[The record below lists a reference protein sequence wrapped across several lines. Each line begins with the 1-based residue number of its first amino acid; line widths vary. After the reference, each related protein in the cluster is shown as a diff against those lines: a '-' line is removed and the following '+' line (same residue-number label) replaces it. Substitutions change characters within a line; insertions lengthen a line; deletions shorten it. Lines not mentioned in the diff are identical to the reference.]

1 MWRNEAHLRSAERRD
16 VIHTRT
22 EQNKMAAVTFSTRTA
37 PGRRMHKLI
46 TIAALI
52 LFTLGARAEA
62 SDGQLPVSPPA
73 AVAEQPVTL
82 FLAGDSTLAEKLAS
96 KRPETG
102 WGEFLGVQFL
112 PGRVVVDNRARN
124 GRSTRTF
131 IEEGRWQALLDY
143 IRPGDYVFIQFG
155 HNDQSVQKKDRYT
168 PPADYRRNLERF
180 VADVRARKAT
190 PILLTPVAR
199 RKFEDERL
207 LPSHGEYP
215 QIVRAVAK
223 ERNVALIDLL
233 ARSEVILRAAGDEGS
248 KSMFLWLRP
257 GEHPN
262 YPQGLEDDTHF
273 SPSGARRMAEAV
285 ADELSALDLPLKE
298 SLQP

>member
-1 MWRNEAHLRSAERRD
+1 MNNL
-16 VIHTRT
+16 I
-22 EQNKMAAVTFSTRTA
+22 AAVCLLLSS
-37 PGRRMHKLI
+37 LI
-46 TIAALI
+46 AH
-52 LFTLGARAEA
+52 AET
-62 SDGQLPVSPPA
+62 PVSPRA
-73 AVAEQPVTL
+73 GVAEQPVTL
-82 FLAGDSTLAEKLAS
+82 FLAGDSTIAEKLAS

-112 PGRVVVDNRARN
+112 PGKVVVDNRARN

-131 IEEGRWQALLDY
+131 IEEGRWQALIDY

-168 PPADYRRNLERF
+168 PPDDYRRNLERF

-199 RKFEDERL
+199 RTFEGGRL

-215 QIVRAVAK
+215 QIVREIARARQVP
-223 ERNVALIDLL
+223 LIDMQS
-233 ARSEVILRAAGDEGS
+233 RSEAILREAGDEGS
-248 KSMFLWLRP
+248 KSLFLWLKP
-257 GEHPN
+257 GENPN
-262 YPQGLEDDTHF
+262 YPDGIEDDTHF
-273 SPSGARRMAEAV
+273 SPVGARRMAEAV
-285 ADELSALDLPLKE
+285 ADGLRALDLPLKQ

>member
-1 MWRNEAHLRSAERRD
+1 MNRLL
-16 VIHTRT
+16 T
-22 EQNKMAAVTFSTRTA
+22 
-37 PGRRMHKLI
+37 I
-46 TIAALI
+46 TCLI
-52 LFTLGARAEA
+52 LLSLAARAET
-62 SDGQLPVSPPA
+62 PVSPAA

-82 FLAGDSTLAEKLAS
+82 FLAGDSTIAEKLAS

-112 PGRVVVDNRARN
+112 PGKVVVDNRARN

-131 IEEGRWQALLDY
+131 IKEGRWSALIDY
-143 IRPGDYVFIQFG
+143 LRPGDYVFIQFG

-180 VADVRARKAT
+180 VADVRTRKAT

-199 RKFEDERL
+199 RKFEGGRL
-207 LPSHGEYP
+207 QPSHGEYP
-215 QIVRAVAK
+215 QIVRAIAE
-223 ERNVALIDLL
+223 ERQVALIDLL
-233 ARSEVILRAAGDEGS
+233 ARSETILREAGDEGS
-248 KSMFLWLRP
+248 KSMFLWLKP

-273 SPSGARRMAEAV
+273 SPSGAKRMAEAV
-285 ADELSALDLPLKE
+285 ADGLRELELPLKE